1 MIDTKH
7 FREMLHERDIT
18 MEMVSSAMTSPDRIE
33 EMADG
38 TKHYLKLFDTDTGGG
53 RWLRV
58 VVNVKS
64 DPSCRVTV
72 FFDRRLR
79 RNQNENKSR

>member
-7 FREMLHERDIT
+7 FTEMLKEREIS
-18 MEMVSSAMTSPDRIE
+18 MEMVNKTMTIPDKTE
-33 EMADG
+33 ERKDG
-38 TKHYLKLFDTDTGGG
+38 TKHYLKLFNVNGG

-58 VVNVKS
+58 VINIKS
-64 DPSCRVTV
+64 DPPRRITA

-79 RNQNENKSR
+79 RTGQ

>member
-7 FREMLHERDIT
+7 FKEMLKERNIS
-18 MEMVSSAMTSPDRIE
+18 MEMVNKAMTIPDKTE
-33 EMADG
+33 EREDG
-38 TKHYLKLFDTDTGGG
+38 TKHYLKLFNINGG

-58 VVNVKS
+58 IININS
-64 DPSCRVTV
+64 DPPRRITA

-79 RNQNENKSR
+79 RT

>member
-7 FREMLHERDIT
+7 FIEILNERDIPL
-18 MEMVSSAMTSPDRIE
+18 EMVDSAMNVPDQIE
-33 EMADG
+33 RMEDG
-38 TKHYLKLFDTDTGGG
+38 TKHYLKQFDSAGG

-58 VVNVKS
+58 IVNMKS
-64 DPSCRVTV
+64 EPPRRVTA

-79 RNQNENKSR
+79 RKKNENKS

>member
-7 FREMLHERDIT
+7 FLEMLNERDIAL
-18 MEMVSSAMTSPDRIE
+18 EMVDMTISVPDRIE
-33 EMADG
+33 EMENG
-38 TKHYLKLFDTDTGGG
+38 TKHYLKQFGSAGG

-58 VVNVKS
+58 VVNMKS
-64 DPSCRVTV
+64 EPPRRITA

-79 RNQNENKSR
+79 RSKK